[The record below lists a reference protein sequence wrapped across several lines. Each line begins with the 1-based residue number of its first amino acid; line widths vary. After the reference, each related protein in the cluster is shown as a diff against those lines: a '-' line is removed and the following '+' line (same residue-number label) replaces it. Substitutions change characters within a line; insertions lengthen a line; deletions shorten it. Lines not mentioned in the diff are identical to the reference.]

1 MALSISITRK
11 TISRFNFA
19 YLLSHNTSIIINQV
33 NIAPFHYKKRK
44 PPIPEI
50 SGYTPK
56 RPSYL
61 PDDPG
66 FFAGRTSI
74 NRFEEHFLNTLAD
87 DLMILLYRHD
97 YPVEPR
103 ILNDTVPLEPTEE
116 ENKEHQENKEVLLNI
131 FAGRKEAAEE
141 VAIAAAHRKKRD
153 IIINQQRHINRKP
166 KPLRTKDLPR
176 PLPKPMIN
184 KNLPQLQ
191 EIDLHCMMSDA
202 VQNKQHLMSGLIAFQ
217 VITSERPTVVYAK
230 NNVSNWK
237 LREGI
242 PIGCK
247 IALKGPAMYTFL
259 DKLIEIVLPR
269 LKEWYGIPDSSGDT
283 RGNIAMGLPHRALP
297 LFPEIEANIDMYPM
311 MTGFDIIF
319 KTSAPKNQEARLLL
333 SGFGLPFYPKKEGMK
348 NKK

>member
-11 TISRFNFA
+11 TILSFNSA
-19 YLLSHNTSIIINQV
+19 YLLISHNTSVILNKV
-33 NIAPFHYKKRK
+33 NIASFHYKKRK
-44 PPIPEI
+44 PSIPKV

-74 NRFEEHFLNTLAD
+74 NRFEEHYLNTLAD
-87 DLMILLYRHD
+87 DMMILLYRHN
-97 YPVEPR
+97 YPAAQS
-103 ILNDTVPLEPTEE
+103 ILNNTELDDDYLAAPKVLDDIEPD
-116 ENKEHQENKEVLLNI
+116 ENDDHLAAPRVLDEIELAENPYL
-131 FAGRKEAAEE
+131 R
-141 VAIAAAHRKKRD
+141 
-153 IIINQQRHINRKP
+153 NRKP

-176 PLPKPMIN
+176 PLPKSMIN

-191 EIDLHCMMSDA
+191 EIDLHCMMRDA
-202 VQNKQHLMSGLIAFQ
+202 VQNKQHLMSGLIALQ

-237 LREGI
+237 LREGM
-242 PIGCK
+242 PVGCK
-247 IALKGPAMYTFL
+247 IALQGPSMYSFL
-259 DKLIEIVLPR
+259 DKLVEIVLPR
-269 LKEWYGIPDSSGDT
+269 LKEWYGIPDSAGDT

-319 KTSAPKNQEARLLL
+319 KTTAPKNQEARLLL
-333 SGFGLPFYPKKEGMK
+333 SGFGLPFYPRKEGMK